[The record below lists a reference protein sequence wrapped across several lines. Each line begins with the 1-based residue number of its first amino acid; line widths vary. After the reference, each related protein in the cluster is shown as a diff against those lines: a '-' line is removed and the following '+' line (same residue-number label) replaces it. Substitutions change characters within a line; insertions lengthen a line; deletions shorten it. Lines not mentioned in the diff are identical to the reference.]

1 MLAIVHDVIRAVLV
15 LVVLAVGCE
24 ILAAHRG
31 RQEPPVMATSVPVAP
46 AWQPA
51 VQPVWQAMPPEPQP
65 GPIRRVARDFVDL
78 AESVI
83 GVIR

>member
-1 MLAIVHDVIRAVLV
+1 MIAIVHDVIRAVLV

-31 RQEPPVMATSVPVAP
+31 RQDAPAVVTSVPIAP
-46 AWQPA
+46 SWQPA
-51 VQPVWQAMPPEPQP
+51 APPVWQAMPPEPQP
-65 GPIRRVARDFVDL
+65 GPIRRVGREFVEL